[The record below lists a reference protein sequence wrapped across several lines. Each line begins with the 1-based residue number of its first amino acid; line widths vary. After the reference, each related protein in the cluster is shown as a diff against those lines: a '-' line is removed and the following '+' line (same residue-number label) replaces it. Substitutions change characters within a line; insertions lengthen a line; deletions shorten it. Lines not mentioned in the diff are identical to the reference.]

1 VTFLSTISFA
11 KADGKLMSSSLRDG
25 KKRARPALIIS
36 LAALLLVLNAACKSQ
51 GISSTSGGLPG
62 SGSSSPGSAAGEVSA
77 TPPFQTKEPERYQ
90 AQLVLKFS
98 LDEHQ
103 EFSQTF
109 IARDGIKRREDYEP
123 LPNVKVS
130 DLQTTE
136 GHFLLLHDAKLYAE
150 LTPETGGSV
159 PGPLLSLP
167 EDFAPDR
174 LVNESRTETRYEK
187 LGVEELNGRSA
198 TKYRVSVVSAP
209 GENDGTQVEQAE
221 QLIWID
227 EQLGMPV
234 RSETALK
241 DTGSSKTKYTMEML
255 DIKEEVDG
263 SAFTVPQDYKKVTM
277 KEMLS
282 HMSGDK
288 NGAKPQGKD
297 D

>member
-1 VTFLSTISFA
+1 
-11 KADGKLMSSSLRDG
+11 
-25 KKRARPALIIS
+25 
-36 LAALLLVLNAACKSQ
+36 LNAACKSQ
-51 GISSTSGGLPG
+51 GISSTSGGFPA
-62 SGSSSPGSAAGEVSA
+62 GSSSPVSAAGEVSA

-103 EFSQTF
+103 ESSQTF
-109 IARDGIKRREDYEP
+109 ITRDGIKRREDYEP

-150 LTPETGGSV
+150 LTPETSGSV
-159 PGPLLSLP
+159 PGPLLNLP

-174 LVNESRTETRYEK
+174 LVNESRMETRYEK

-198 TKYRVSVVSAP
+198 TKYRVSVLSAP
-209 GENDGTQVEQAE
+209 GENEGAQAEQAE

-241 DTGSSKTKYTMEML
+241 GTGSSKTKYTMEML

-263 SAFTVPQDYKKVTM
+263 SAFAIPGDYKKVSM

-282 HMSGDK
+282 HLSGDK
-288 NGAKPQGKD
+288 NGAKAQGKD